1 MHKEFSYIHH
11 HPLIEIVLLGPKE
24 RIRMLALLD
33 SGADY
38 SLFSFEVAERLG
50 IKKENAE
57 KVSLKGVVGEPFI
70 GYLHRVPVQV
80 EDSVFSCKIVFSNVK
95 TTLLGR
101 DNFFLPF
108 LVTFNEKEQK
118 VSLKEL
124 ES

>member
-1 MHKEFSYIHH
+1 MHKEFSYIQN
-11 HPLIEIVLLGPKE
+11 HPLIEIVLIGPKE
-24 RIRMLALLD
+24 RIKMLALLD

-38 SLFSFEVAERLG
+38 SLFNLEVAERLG
-50 IKKENAE
+50 IKNETSE
-57 KVSLKGVVGEPFI
+57 KVGLQGVVGEPFW
-70 GYLHRVPVQV
+70 GYMHKVPIQV
-80 EDSVFSCKIVFSNVK
+80 EDKVFNCKIVFSNVK

-108 LVTFNEKEQK
+108 LVTFNEKQQK

>member
-1 MHKEFSYIHH
+1 MHKEFSYIQN
-11 HPLIEIVLLGPKE
+11 HPLIEIVLIGPKE
-24 RIRMLALLD
+24 RIKMLALLD

-38 SLFSFEVAERLG
+38 SLFNLEVAERLG
-50 IKKENAE
+50 IKNETSE
-57 KVSLKGVVGEPFI
+57 KVGLQGVVGEPFW
-70 GYLHRVPVQV
+70 GYMHKVPIQV
-80 EDSVFSCKIVFSNVK
+80 EDKVFNCKIVFSNVK

-108 LVTFNEKEQK
+108 LVTFNERQQK

>member
-11 HPLIEIVLLGPKE
+11 HPLIEIVLIGPNE
-24 RIRMLALLD
+24 RLKMLALLD

-38 SLFSFEVAERLG
+38 SLFNLEVAERLG
-50 IKKENAE
+50 IRRETSE
-57 KVSLKGVVGEPFI
+57 KVELQGVVGEPFL

-80 EDSVFSCKIVFSNVK
+80 ADKVFTCNIVFSSVK

-101 DNFFLPF
+101 NNFFLPF

>member
-1 MHKEFSYIHH
+1 MQKEFSYIQN
-11 HPLIEIVLLGPKE
+11 HPLIEIVLIGPKE
-24 RIRMLALLD
+24 KIKMLALLD

-50 IKKENAE
+50 IIKENGK
-57 KVSLKGVVGEPFI
+57 KVGLQGVVGEPFF
-70 GYLHRVPVQV
+70 GYMHRVPVQV
-80 EDSVFSCKIVFSNVK
+80 EDSVYNCKIVFSKVK

-108 LVTFNEKEQK
+108 LVTFNEKQQK
-118 VSLKEL
+118 VLLKEL

>member
-1 MHKEFSYIHH
+1 MQKEFSYIQN
-11 HPLIEIVLLGPKE
+11 HPLIEIVLIGPKE
-24 RIRMLALLD
+24 RIKMLALLD

-38 SLFSFEVAERLG
+38 SLFNLEVAERLG
-50 IKKENAE
+50 IKNETSE
-57 KVSLKGVVGEPFI
+57 KVGLQGVVGEPFW
-70 GYLHRVPVQV
+70 GYMHKVPIQV
-80 EDSVFSCKIVFSNVK
+80 EDKVFNCKIVFSNVK

-108 LVTFNEKEQK
+108 LVTFNERQQK